1 MFVVITKSKLT
12 MIVRVLF
19 SILLLSSFSMKGEV
33 ADPVWDAVSE
43 AFRQANVRNIS
54 SYFGSMVDLTIQDQE
69 NTLTKSQA
77 ITSLENFLNKNKPKS
92 FTQVHQ
98 GSSKG
103 KESYYCI
110 GELDTINGKF
120 RVYIYFKSAGS
131 TTNIHEIRI
140 DKV

>member
-19 SILLLSSFSMKGEV
+19 SILLWS
-33 ADPVWDAVSE
+33 
-43 AFRQANVRNIS
+43 S
-54 SYFGSMVDLTIQDQE
+54 SYSGSMVDLTIQDQE